1 MLPDLKRVMTTN
13 QHNPEEPA
21 TKESI
26 APISRWRLKSLVF
39 ISGAVLMGLEMVGS
53 RVLAIHFGS
62 SIYVWGS
69 IIGIFLAALAGGY
82 YAGGLAADRKPSFM
96 LLNLI
101 ALIAGCWLVLL
112 PLYDNFI
119 ARGIRSTNLGAR
131 IEPLLATVVLF
142 GGPSILM
149 GMVSPFSVRLSASA
163 LERIGNV
170 AGRLYA
176 LSTLG
181 SIAGT
186 LVTAFWL
193 IPMIGVNTILK
204 ALGLAL
210 IVISLVGLPISRA
223 SVKIV
228 APLLLVVL
236 AGLLVKAPPFIP
248 LRLDQH
254 LLYDGDSAYHHIM
267 VIDDDRSNN
276 RMLLFDNYSQSIV
289 SRTPPYESSSYTN
302 SFQLAKI
309 FNSKPKRVLFIGGGG
324 GVGPRKFISEDP
336 DVKVDLVEI
345 DPVVVQLSY
354 DYFHLTNNDRL
365 HIYVEDGR
373 RFVRRT
379 EDRYDLV
386 VLDAFTVRA
395 HMPFH
400 LATREFMQEIK
411 DKLTPGGVLLANLVS
426 ALDGSRS
433 RMLRSEYKTAASVF
447 DSLYVFPRPFD
458 QERGQ
463 PGPLLV
469 TRPRNVMLIALNGSE
484 QLSAESIA
492 KSARSLQEAGLVH
505 TPTFL
510 DDALNFYV
518 GRVRTDD
525 VPLLTDNYAPID
537 TMVF

>member
-1 MLPDLKRVMTTN
+1 MLPDLKRVLTAN
-13 QHNPEEPA
+13 QQNSKDPA
-21 TKESI
+21 TIESI
-26 APISRWRLKSLVF
+26 VPISRWRLKSLVF
-39 ISGAVLMGLEMVGS
+39 ISGAVLMGLEMAGS

-69 IIGIFLAALAGGY
+69 IIGIFLAALAAGY

-112 PLYDNFI
+112 PFYDNFI

-149 GMVSPFSVRLSASA
+149 GMVSPFSVRLSAFA
-163 LERIGNV
+163 VERIGNV

-193 IPMIGVNTILK
+193 VPMIGVNTILK

-210 IVISLVGLPISRA
+210 IVISLVGMPRSRA
-223 SVKIV
+223 SLKIV
-228 APLLLVVL
+228 APLLMVVL
-236 AGLLVKAPPFIP
+236 AGLLIKAPAFIP

-254 LLYDGDSAYHHIM
+254 LLYDGDSPYHHIM
-267 VIDDDRSNN
+267 VIDDDHTNN
-276 RMLLFDNYSQSIV
+276 RMLMFDNYSQSIV
-289 SRTPPYESSSYTN
+289 SRTPPYESNSYTN
-302 SFQLAKI
+302 SFQVARI
-309 FNSKPKRVLFIGGGG
+309 FKPNPKRVLFIGGGG
-324 GVGPRKFISEDP
+324 AVGPRKFLSEDP
-336 DVKVDLVEI
+336 DVRVDLVEI
-345 DPVVVQLSY
+345 DPMVVQLSY

-365 HIYVEDGR
+365 HVYIEDGR
-373 RFVRRT
+373 RFVRRAA
-379 EDRYDLV
+379 ERYDLV

-411 DKLTPGGVLLANLVS
+411 ERLAPGGVFLVNVVS
-426 ALDGSRS
+426 AIDGSRS
-433 RMLRSEYKTAASVF
+433 RILRSEYKTAASVF

-458 QERGQ
+458 PERGQ
-463 PGPLLV
+463 AEPLSV

-484 QLSAESIA
+484 QWSAESIA